1 MITKGNI
8 SEFLKV
14 FLKQFSEEAIAKL
27 QQRQWRGNIRELR
40 NIVERLIILCGD
52 IITVEDVDE
61 YCN

>member
-1 MITKGNI
+1 
-8 SEFLKV
+8 
-14 FLKQFSEEAIAKL
+14 
-27 QQRQWRGNIRELR
+27 LR